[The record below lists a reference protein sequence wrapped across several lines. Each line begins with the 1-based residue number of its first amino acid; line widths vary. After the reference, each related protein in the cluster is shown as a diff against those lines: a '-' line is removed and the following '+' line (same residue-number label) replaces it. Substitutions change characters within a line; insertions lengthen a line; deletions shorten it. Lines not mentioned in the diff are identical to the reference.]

1 MDHNRFYCEHEK
13 IATEASPM
21 LEWLLFEKK
30 SVPSDSENDD
40 DANDEDDNDDD
51 DDDIE
56 MKWRRELKLEFSS
69 KQLLE
74 QKIKMRNVLKPNT
87 SLIPAAPDI
96 YQS

>member
-1 MDHNRFYCEHEK
+1 MTPF
-13 IATEASPM
+13 
-21 LEWLLFEKK
+21 WKK

-40 DANDEDDNDDD
+40 ANDEDDNDDDDDDANDEDED

-69 KQLLE
+69 KQMLE

-87 SLIPAAPDI
+87 SLIPAAPYI

>member
-1 MDHNRFYCEHEK
+1 MTPF
-13 IATEASPM
+13 
-21 LEWLLFEKK
+21 WKK

-40 DANDEDDNDDD
+40 DANDEDED

-56 MKWRRELKLEFSS
+56 VKWRRELKLEFSS
-69 KQLLE
+69 KQMLE

>member
-1 MDHNRFYCEHEK
+1 MTPF
-13 IATEASPM
+13 
-21 LEWLLFEKK
+21 WKK

-40 DANDEDDNDDD
+40 ANDEDE
-51 DDDIE
+51 DDIE

-69 KQLLE
+69 KQMLE

-87 SLIPAAPDI
+87 SLTPAAPDI

>member
-40 DANDEDDNDDD
+40 ANDEDD

-56 MKWRRELKLEFSS
+56 LKLRRELKLEFSS
-69 KQLLE
+69 KQMLE

>member
-1 MDHNRFYCEHEK
+1 MTPF
-13 IATEASPM
+13 
-21 LEWLLFEKK
+21 WKK

-40 DANDEDDNDDD
+40 ANDEDEDDEDEDDD

-69 KQLLE
+69 KQMLE

>member
-1 MDHNRFYCEHEK
+1 MTPF
-13 IATEASPM
+13 
-21 LEWLLFEKK
+21 WKK

-40 DANDEDDNDDD
+40 ANDEDD

-56 MKWRRELKLEFSS
+56 LKLRRELKLEFSS
-69 KQLLE
+69 KQMLE

>member
-1 MDHNRFYCEHEK
+1 MTPF
-13 IATEASPM
+13 
-21 LEWLLFEKK
+21 WKK

-40 DANDEDDNDDD
+40 ANDEDDN

-69 KQLLE
+69 KQMLE
-74 QKIKMRNVLKPNT
+74 QKIKMRNVLKLNT
-87 SLIPAAPDI
+87 SLTPAAPDI